1 MPNLKWMAIMTTLS
15 LSLAS
20 GGQEPTAPTIPTG
33 FLCKTITLEGEAY
46 AYVVYVPPEYK
57 PDKPWPVILY
67 LHGSGERGS
76 DGLFQTEIGLGRA
89 IRRNRARFPA
99 IVVMPQCRKEQSWV
113 GPMGDMA
120 LRCLE
125 QTSREYALD
134 PQRIYLTGLS
144 LGGQGTW
151 HLAAML
157 PDRFAA
163 VVPVCG
169 FAEWGDEQTG
179 IAQKLAER
187 LTKVPIWCFHGDAD
201 PAVPVEKSRELVA
214 AVRERGGNVI
224 YTEYP
229 GAKHNVW
236 DQAYGDADLWKWV
249 FEKKLLSDLQNKAG
263 S

>member
-1 MPNLKWMAIMTTLS
+1 MSLVKWTAVMTTLS
-15 LSLAS
+15 LSVAG
-20 GGQEPTAPTIPTG
+20 GGQQPPTGTIATG
-33 FLCKTITLEGEAY
+33 FLCKSITLNGENYAY
-46 AYVVYVPPEYK
+46 AVYVPPEYT
-57 PDKPWPVILY
+57 PDRPWPVILY

-99 IVVMPQCRKEQSWV
+99 VVVMPQCRKEQSWV
-113 GPMGDMA
+113 GPMGELA

-125 QTSREYALD
+125 QSSREYALD

-169 FAEWGDEQTG
+169 FAEWGEPTG
-179 IAQKLAER
+179 LAQKLAEH

-201 PAVPVEKSRELVA
+201 PAVPVEKSRELVE
-214 AVRERGGNVI
+214 AVRKRGGNVK

-236 DQAYGDADLWKWV
+236 DKAYGDADLWKWV
-249 FEKKLLSDLQNKAG
+249 FAKKLAAPPQEKADG
-263 S
+263 